1 MEAYDLVE
9 LIVDTE
15 SLLSKGV
22 KKGCKGVVINVDNKC
37 EIVFLNAK
45 NLGDYVYANLDKTLL
60 KTIGKFPKELR
71 QEMDEFTKNLNK
83 NKHSLF
89 NVPKVKEYDMV
100 ELIVE
105 DEKYSKSGIHKG
117 MRGCVMQDY
126 AVKNCVEVDFSGID
140 KNGNFYGD
148 CIAVK
153 IEDLKVIKN
162 PKNNN
167 SEAR

>member
-9 LIVDTE
+9 LIVNTE

-37 EIVFLNAK
+37 EIIFLNAK

-105 DEKYSKSGIHKG
+105 DERYTQEGIHKG
-117 MRGCVMQDY
+117 DKGCVMDDN
-126 AVKNCVEVDFSGID
+126 AVQGYILVDFSGID
-140 KNGNFYGD
+140 EDGQFYGD
-148 CIAVK
+148 CISVK
-153 IEDLKVIKN
+153 INDLKKVDK
-162 PKNNN
+162 
-167 SEAR
+167 